1 MNTQESCKIM
11 KMEAPDKL
19 DRQILG
25 HLQADGRATY
35 DDIAASVG
43 LSPSAVLRRVK
54 RLEAGGVIDRY
65 VALVKPE
72 SVGLGLTAYIN
83 VQLEKRAESAKR
95 TPMDLF
101 RASVQAW
108 PEVVE
113 CSALTG
119 EMDFLLRLV
128 VADMAAY
135 SRFMMDTL
143 LKHPSVQD
151 CRTSFVMERVKSTTA
166 MPLP

>member
-1 MNTQESCKIM
+1 
-11 KMEAPDKL
+11 MEALDKL
-19 DRQILG
+19 DKQIL
-25 HLQADGRATY
+25 HSLQADGRATY
-35 DDIAASVG
+35 DQIAEGVG

-54 RLEAGGVIDRY
+54 RLEESGVIDRY

-83 VQLEKRAESAKR
+83 VRLEKHAESAKR
-95 TPMDLF
+95 NPMDLF

-113 CSALTG
+113 CAALTG

-135 SRFMMDTL
+135 ARFMMDTL

-151 CRTSFVMERVKSTTA
+151 CKTSFVMDRVKSTTA
-166 MPLP
+166 MPLR

>member
-1 MNTQESCKIM
+1 
-11 KMEAPDKL
+11 
-19 DRQILG
+19 
-25 HLQADGRATY
+25 
-35 DDIAASVG
+35 
-43 LSPSAVLRRVK
+43 VK
-54 RLEAGGVIDRY
+54 RLEAAGVIDRY
-65 VALVKPE
+65 VALVRPE
-72 SVGLGLTAYIN
+72 TVGLGLTAYIN